1 MVSPWV
7 AANGAGRSEG
17 YWKAICDIAPTRGPH
32 RTERQLHKWTTVTD
46 APIASPGRRLANAP
60 CRLEGAVG
68 GDLATV
74 SSWPVSRGQCPVTDD
89 TLVEFI
95 SRTPQTELSWLPI
108 DPEATLAHSDWVP
121 ESRHWPIG
129 FNLIPPMANHWNEE
143 CSDVRSLR
151 GSLQAS
157 RRPDRRKVDPVVTS
171 DYDEHHM

>member
-1 MVSPWV
+1 MSHPEECC
-7 AANGAGRSEG
+7 AARAAGRHL
-17 YWKAICDIAPTRGPH
+17 YWRRRTRTSPGGGPRTGRIGQVTLAPDR
-32 RTERQLHKWTTVTD
+32 
-46 APIASPGRRLANAP
+46 PIAVRVGCARRKPPPASD
-60 CRLEGAVG
+60 RL
-68 GDLATV
+68 
-74 SSWPVSRGQCPVTDD
+74 WPVSRGQCPVTDD